1 MSVDEKRKT
10 AKAILAEAE
19 PIHVGA
25 TQQVLK
31 ILTPEQAAKF
41 DEQAMRTF
49 GPRAIEAESVASRL
63 KLSEEQKAA
72 FAKLAA
78 DFDDATAPFI
88 VVRKEWDLD
97 EQYDT
102 QMKKLDAAIKAML
115 TDEQRRTLDKAK

>member
-1 MSVDEKRKT
+1 M
-10 AKAILAEAE
+10 
-19 PIHVGA
+19 
-25 TQQVLK
+25 QQVLK
-31 ILTPEQAAKF
+31 ILTPEQARKF
-41 DEQAMRTF
+41 DEQAIRTF

-88 VVRKEWDLD
+88 VVRKDWDLD

-102 QMKKLDAAIKAML
+102 EMKKLDAAIKAML
-115 TDEQRRTLDKAK
+115 TNEQRQMLDKAK